1 MSHFNTFC
9 NKGNI
14 KRRSLYGEVAA
25 WYALPTVTPSH
36 SLPLS
41 CFYCFFPLSLDSWL
55 VHLVFGSFCFGS
67 VLFATLNG
75 SSTSMTAN
83 KHTHTHR
90 ETYMHTLQ
98 YEAFISQTHTR
109 SMHLLNTH
117 ITSHS
122 RALCFL
128 IIIIIGRRQSSMWF
142 CGYGRLHLATH
153 RRGLPEVGGVSGSA
167 QSSIQFGGH
176 SLHLLIAAKCIC
188 SCIYVSVDVSM
199 YLYLQ
204 PSMTTKRNRN

>member
-1 MSHFNTFC
+1 MEKSQP
-9 NKGNI
+9 
-14 KRRSLYGEVAA
+14 

-41 CFYCFFPLSLDSWL
+41 CFYCFFPLSLVSWL

-83 KHTHTHR
+83 KHTHTHTDR
-90 ETYMHTLQ
+90 HTCTL
-98 YEAFISQTHTR
+98 YNMKLSHTR

-176 SLHLLIAAKCIC
+176 SLHLLTAAKCIC
-188 SCIYVSVDVSM
+188 SYIYVSVDVSM

>member
-1 MSHFNTFC
+1 MEKSQP
-9 NKGNI
+9 
-14 KRRSLYGEVAA
+14 

-36 SLPLS
+36 SLPHS
-41 CFYCFFPLSLDSWL
+41 FFCCFFPLSLVSWL

-83 KHTHTHR
+83 KHTHTH
-90 ETYMHTLQ
+90 TVQ
-98 YEAFISQTHTR
+98 YEAFTSHIHTHIR

-176 SLHLLIAAKCIC
+176 SLHLLTAAKCIC
-188 SCIYVSVDVSM
+188 SCMNVSVDVSM

>member
-1 MSHFNTFC
+1 MARQRLWQPTNT
-9 NKGNI
+9 
-14 KRRSLYGEVAA
+14 
-25 WYALPTVTPSH
+25 H
-36 SLPLS
+36 
-41 CFYCFFPLSLDSWL
+41 
-55 VHLVFGSFCFGS
+55 
-67 VLFATLNG
+67 
-75 SSTSMTAN
+75 
-83 KHTHTHR
+83 
-90 ETYMHTLQ
+90 MHTDRYICTL
-98 YEAFISQTHTR
+98 YNMKLSFHIHTR

-176 SLHLLIAAKCIC
+176 LLHLLTAAKCIC

-199 YLYLQ
+199 YLCICICSQ
-204 PSMTTKRNRN
+204 AWQQKETETKTVCGKFLAPKCQLLWALWGCVCVRVCVTV

>member
-1 MSHFNTFC
+1 MEKSQP
-9 NKGNI
+9 
-14 KRRSLYGEVAA
+14 

-36 SLPLS
+36 SLSLFFTPPCAVSFPFRLS
-41 CFYCFFPLSLDSWL
+41 VGLSIWSLALS
-55 VHLVFGSFCFGS
+55 VS
-67 VLFATLNG
+67 VLFCLPLWMGRQRLWQPTN
-75 SSTSMTAN
+75 T
-83 KHTHTHR
+83 HTHTDR
-90 ETYMHTLQ
+90 HTCTL
-98 YEAFISQTHTR
+98 YNMKLSFHIHTR

-153 RRGLPEVGGVSGSA
+153 RRGLPEVGGVSGPA

-176 SLHLLIAAKCIC
+176 LLHLLTAAKCIC
-188 SCIYVSVDVSM
+188 SSIYVSVDVSM